1 MNIDDIAIDELLM
14 YIPMVMNFDD
24 VIDRVAIFIF
34 NLVLYF
40 VLTVTLIN
48 VLPLNIFQS
57 LNLRILILQACEY
70 SSMEYSYIA

>member
-1 MNIDDIAIDELLM
+1 MNIDDIVIDELLM

-40 VLTVTLIN
+40 VLIVTLIN

-57 LNLRILILQACEY
+57 LNLRILIL
-70 SSMEYSYIA
+70 

>member
-1 MNIDDIAIDELLM
+1 MNIDDIVIDELLM

-57 LNLRILILQACEY
+57 LNLRILIL
-70 SSMEYSYIA
+70 